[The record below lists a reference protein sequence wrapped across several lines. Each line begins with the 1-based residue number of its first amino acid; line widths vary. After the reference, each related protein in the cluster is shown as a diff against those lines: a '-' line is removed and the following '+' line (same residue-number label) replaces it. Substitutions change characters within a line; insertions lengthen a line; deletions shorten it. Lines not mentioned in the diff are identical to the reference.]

1 MKTAISLAARE
12 LAEQAEN
19 LVSQAFVP
27 VRIVPDDEDQ
37 FLGSSVRC
45 ATAGQV
51 GVSQVTG
58 TFRALRSRALI
69 SSTDQELVK
78 VALPTRGR
86 LGVGQGGRQCLVGSD
101 GLVVYDT
108 ARPYE
113 VRFGDTCEVV
123 VLGIP
128 RALLGPHAG
137 RLAHRTACAIPIDV
151 GGQRFAAALLRSAA
165 SELDTLSGDSSP
177 YLADALISLV
187 LSAISGRPAGGPGQE
202 LAGRVF
208 TYCLAHLSDPWL
220 SPGAVAREHGVSVR
234 HLNRV
239 LQSQGITLAAWI
251 RHCRLERIRRDLAD
265 PSLAHRNVEQVA
277 VDWGILDA
285 THLSR
290 ALRAEFGQ
298 SAAQIRRSAHVNTG

>member
-1 MKTAISLAARE
+1 
-12 LAEQAEN
+12 
-19 LVSQAFVP
+19 
-27 VRIVPDDEDQ
+27 
-37 FLGSSVRC
+37 VRC

-234 HLNRV
+234 HLNRSGRSFPRS
-239 LQSQGITLAAWI
+239 SQRGAG
-251 RHCRLERIRRDLAD
+251 RRGLGHPGCHSPQPCPA
-265 PSLAHRNVEQVA
+265 RGV
-277 VDWGILDA
+277 
-285 THLSR
+285 
-290 ALRAEFGQ
+290 RAERGPDP
-298 SAAQIRRSAHVNTG
+298 AVRTCEHRLTRRPSYRDNWASDVWVIAGLTIMRVRKHRVPADA